1 MDIGQRPSD
10 KKHKKAMK
18 ESIIIYGSRYGTA
31 RRYAERLAEMTGIR
45 CIGHKDLN
53 KADGYERVI
62 YVGALYAGS
71 VLGLK
76 ALANVLNDQELIVV
90 TVGLVDPQDE
100 ENVRHI
106 RQNIRSQIP
115 ARLYDEGKIFHL
127 RGAIDYS
134 TMGLKHRLM
143 MAFVRSR
150 LAKMPEDKLNAEAKI
165 ILETY
170 GKSVDFV
177 DFDSLEAIK
186 ELIS

>member
-1 MDIGQRPSD
+1 MR
-10 KKHKKAMK
+10 

-45 CIGHKDLN
+45 CIGHKELK
-53 KADGYERVI
+53 KADDYGHII

-76 ALANVLNDQELIVV
+76 ALANELSDQELIIV

-100 ENVRHI
+100 ANVRYI

-115 ARLYDEGKIFHL
+115 ARLYDERRIFHL
-127 RGAIDYS
+127 RGAIDYG

-143 MAFVRSR
+143 MAFMHSR
-150 LAKMPEDKLNAEAKI
+150 LAKMPEDKLNAEARV

-170 GKSVDFV
+170 GKSVDLT
-177 DFDSLEAIK
+177 DFNGLDKIK
-186 ELIS
+186 ELII